1 MMNKIGIYPGTF
13 DPMTYG
19 HMDIVKRSLKIV
31 DNLVIAV
38 ANNINKDSLF
48 SVQERI
54 NIIKSDISSV
64 NELNSKINVTE
75 LSGLLTTFAK
85 DQNATCIIRGLRAV
99 SDFEYEFQMTG
110 MNYQLNPDIETIFLM
125 TSEKNSFISSNF
137 VKEVHKLGGD
147 VSNFVSKNTLEQL
160 NKKLLVNHLRLQ
172 YLNYIEY
179 KFDGPLAQLVEQ
191 FPFKEWVAGS
201 NPAGLTIQNEKS
213 KN

>member
-1 MMNKIGIYPGTF
+1 MMMNKIGIYPGTF
-13 DPMTYG
+13 DPMTSG

-48 SVQERI
+48 DINERI
-54 NIIKSDISSV
+54 NIIKTDLISIG
-64 NELNSKINVTE
+64 ELNTKIIVVE
-75 LSGLLTTFAK
+75 LSGLLTSFAK

-147 VSNFVSKNTLEQL
+147 VSNFVTKNTLDEL
-160 NKKLLVNHLRLQ
+160 NKKN
-172 YLNYIEY
+172 
-179 KFDGPLAQLVEQ
+179 
-191 FPFKEWVAGS
+191 S
-201 NPAGLTIQNEKS
+201 
-213 KN
+213 

>member
-1 MMNKIGIYPGTF
+1 MNKIGIYPGTF
-13 DPMTYG
+13 DPMTNG

-38 ANNINKDSLF
+38 ANNLSKDSLF
-48 SVQERI
+48 TVDERI
-54 NIIKSDISSV
+54 DIIKNDIISLSEISKNISV
-64 NELNSKINVTE
+64 IE

-85 DQNATCIIRGLRAV
+85 KQNATCIIRGLRAV

-147 VSNFVSKNTLEQL
+147 VSNFVTKNTLNKL
-160 NKKLLVNHLRLQ
+160 NKKN
-172 YLNYIEY
+172 
-179 KFDGPLAQLVEQ
+179 
-191 FPFKEWVAGS
+191 S
-201 NPAGLTIQNEKS
+201 
-213 KN
+213 